1 MKRKPINKETKI
13 AAALW
18 ALSDWREG
26 APFVPY
32 PDAKQMTAAQ
42 YLSLWE
48 WHHGIPVSEGGD
60 NHFTNLE
67 PLSRAAHKARTKA
80 FDVPRIA
87 KNKRVHSKHLAH
99 LERMRGKS

>member
-18 ALSDWREG
+18 ALSDLRDW

-32 PDAKQMTAAQ
+32 PDAKQMTATQ

-48 WHHGIPVSEGGD
+48 WHHVIPVSEGGD

-67 PLSRAAHKARTKA
+67 PISRAAHKERTKTI
-80 FDVPRIA
+80 DVPRIA
-87 KNKRVHSKHLAH
+87 KNKRVSAKHQAH
-99 LERMRGKS
+99 LERKGRK